1 MPSALSH
8 RHPPDRCAP
17 GRSAGHRG
25 GRAQEE
31 IRSPNRPRGGRR
43 VGSVGRV
50 DAIRPWHITAVVL
63 VVLALAAVAAVV
75 WFAVSLVRAA
85 RRR

>member
-1 MPSALSH
+1 M
-8 RHPPDRCAP
+8 RRDDRLGTAAAA
-17 GRSAGHRG
+17 RR
-25 GRAQEE
+25 EE

-50 DAIRPWHITAVVL
+50 DAIKPWHITAVVL
-63 VVLALAAVAAVV
+63 VVLALLAVAAVV